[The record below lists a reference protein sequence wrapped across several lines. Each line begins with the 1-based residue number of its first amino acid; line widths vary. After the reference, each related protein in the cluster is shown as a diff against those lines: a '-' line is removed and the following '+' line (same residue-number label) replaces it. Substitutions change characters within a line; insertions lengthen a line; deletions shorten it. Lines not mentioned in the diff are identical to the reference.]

1 MFSDKTIA
9 FHTLGCKL
17 NFAETSAITR
27 QMEAVG
33 FETVDFTSKADVYVI
48 NTCSV
53 TDDADAKCRN
63 IVRRSLK
70 NNPNAFVVVLGC
82 YAQLKPNEIASIE
95 GVDLV
100 LGAKD
105 KFRLPNIITDLTK
118 NACGQVFTS
127 DIQEVNVFM
136 PSFSLAERTR
146 SFLKIQDGCDYK
158 CSFCTIPL
166 ARGKSRSDSLEN
178 ILNNAKA
185 LAANGIKEIVL
196 TGVNTGDY
204 GKGIEDEI
212 GLIDVVKHLE
222 QIEEIERFRI
232 SSVEPNLM
240 TDEIIDFIANSKK
253 FMPHFH
259 MPLQSGS
266 DRILGLMQRRY
277 KSALYAEKVARIKSI
292 LPDACI
298 GVDVIVG
305 FPGETEEDFMETF
318 NFIHSIDASYL
329 HVFTYS
335 ERANTK
341 ALEMENPVP
350 MQERHDRCIRLRN
363 LSEKKKRHFY
373 EQFLNSNRKVLF
385 EDEQRGELMHG
396 FTDNY
401 IKVNAPYDK
410 SLCNTIQE
418 VSLNGFSEDGNINV
432 NVNQSIL
439 I

>member
-1 MFSDKTIA
+1 
-9 FHTLGCKL
+9 
-17 NFAETSAITR
+17 
-27 QMEAVG
+27 
-33 FETVDFTSKADVYVI
+33 
-48 NTCSV
+48 
-53 TDDADAKCRN
+53 
-63 IVRRSLK
+63 
-70 NNPNAFVVVLGC
+70 
-82 YAQLKPNEIASIE
+82 
-95 GVDLV
+95 
-100 LGAKD
+100 
-105 KFRLPNIITDLTK
+105 
-118 NACGQVFTS
+118 
-127 DIQEVNVFM
+127 
-136 PSFSLAERTR
+136 
-146 SFLKIQDGCDYK
+146 
-158 CSFCTIPL
+158 
-166 ARGKSRSDSLEN
+166 
-178 ILNNAKA
+178 
-185 LAANGIKEIVL
+185 
-196 TGVNTGDY
+196 
-204 GKGIEDEI
+204 
-212 GLIDVVKHLE
+212 
-222 QIEEIERFRI
+222 
-232 SSVEPNLM
+232 
-240 TDEIIDFIANSKK
+240 
-253 FMPHFH
+253 
-259 MPLQSGS
+259 
-266 DRILGLMQRRY
+266 MQRRY
-277 KSALYAEKVARIKSI
+277 KSALYAEKVAKIKSI

>member
-127 DIQEVNVFM
+127 DIHEVNVFM

-277 KSALYAEKVARIKSI
+277 KSALYAEKVAKIKSI